1 MSETT
6 STSWIARI
14 APALT
19 LVVAAPLI
27 TEVLSG
33 STRFRAMFVFPIEM
47 CVWGGG
53 ALMIQATVRRAG
65 LRWPGLVLL
74 GIALAIAEECL
85 IQQSSLAPLVIK
97 LKGIEYARAFGLN
110 YVYFVWALLYE
121 SVFVVVIPV
130 CLVELMFPQR
140 RQIPWLNRTG
150 AIVTAIL
157 FLIGCGFAW
166 FTWTQIARVKV
177 FHQPAFT
184 PPIAAIVLALLAM
197 IGLIALAFRIGKKPP
212 STRSFAPPTAW
223 LLFAMATIWAIV
235 LYGLVVIAFG
245 IAPTLPPAISLGL
258 GVALAA
264 AALVVPLWSRHRN
277 WTDLR
282 TWSIVSGAITGT
294 MLASFVG
301 FVQSID
307 SDFWFKTI
315 VNVLAMIGLIA
326 LGVRVRRSEIRR
338 IVATQTPSGDSI

>member
-1 MSETT
+1 MNDTKRAA
-6 STSWIARI
+6 WIARL

-27 TEVLSG
+27 AEVLSG
-33 STRFRAMFVFPIEM
+33 STRFRALFVFPIEM

-53 ALMIQATVRRAG
+53 ALVIQATVRRAG

-74 GIALAIAEECL
+74 GIALAIAEECV

-97 LKGIEYARAFGLN
+97 LKGIEYARAFALN
-110 YVYFVWALLYE
+110 YVYFLWALLYE

-130 CLVELMFPQR
+130 CVVEWMFPQQR
-140 RQIPWLNRTG
+140 RTPWLNRTG
-150 AIVTAIL
+150 AIVTTIL

-177 FHQPAFT
+177 FHQPAYS
-184 PPIAAIVLALLAM
+184 PPIAAIALALLA
-197 IGLIALAFRIGKKPP
+197 IVGLIAAAFRIGGKPP
-212 STRSFAPPTAW
+212 SSRSSSPPSTW
-223 LLFAMATIWAIV
+223 LPFMLATIWAV
-235 LYGLVVIAFG
+235 ALYGLVVIAFG
-245 IAPTLPPAISLGL
+245 IAPTLPPAIPLGL
-258 GVALAA
+258 GAALAA
-264 AALVVPLWSRHRN
+264 AALMIPLWSRHPN
-277 WTDLR
+277 WTAMH
-282 TWSIVSGAITGT
+282 TWSAASGAVTGT

-315 VNVLAMIGLIA
+315 TNILALIGLIA
-326 LGVRVRRSEIRR
+326 LGLRVRRSASTR
-338 IVATQTPSGDSI
+338 